1 MDPFSLLLS
10 TASLLIRQFQT
21 LSSSSADAQ
30 ATLRRLS
37 ASADLLQ
44 LISASPGAWE
54 AAPVQLEAMG
64 EALSLAREAAEAALP
79 LAAKDASWFSRAW
92 RGMGRFAKAKTLAA
106 ALVSVNDALDR
117 AIQALNAAL
126 AASTKADSAALRADT
141 AALLG

>member
-1 MDPFSLLLS
+1 MDPFGLLLS
-10 TASLLIRQFQT
+10 VASLLIRQYRT
-21 LSSSSADAQ
+21 LSSNSADAQ

-37 ASADLLQ
+37 ASVDLLQ

-92 RGMGRFAKAKTLAA
+92 RGGARQGKDPGGCAGQ
-106 ALVSVNDALDR
+106 R
-117 AIQALNAAL
+117 Q
-126 AASTKADSAALRADT
+126 
-141 AALLG
+141 